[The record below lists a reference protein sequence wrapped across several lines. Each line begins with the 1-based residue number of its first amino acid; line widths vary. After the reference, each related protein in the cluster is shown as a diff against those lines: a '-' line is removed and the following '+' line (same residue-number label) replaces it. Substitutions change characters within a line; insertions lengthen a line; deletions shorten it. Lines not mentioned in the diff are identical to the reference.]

1 MNKDITIYSCL
12 RNMIFG
18 IICGL
23 YVLSILIIYLY
34 GIELQI
40 EMPQEQREILKKLP
54 LVGNL
59 RVEKLTVNFI
69 GFCILSLSSI
79 LLLVLRNGRKVK
91 YFELL
96 ITVIGGIG
104 YNINRQIIQE
114 IKQYKDIIYENNWF
128 LIRKIYTIGEKKA
141 YMIQKIKEYC
151 RTHQLPYKK
160 EYETV
165 ISKKLE
171 KVGIE
176 EIPLLVKQEL
186 TNTLVTES
194 SGFPY
199 EYIAYAGIILALGG
213 LGAYVGYSVFKDLM
227 AIKGW
232 YLDYLISELEKEIVA
247 SELPG
252 YLDRHSSFGL
262 YALRPMTRLPI
273 LPLPDG
279 SVGFGYFGNYK
290 IMAQVT
296 EGADSRDNRDF
307 YISNYGVWS
316 MANKKIK
323 KDRYERVLKE
333 GKREVVKETP
343 SVGFKE

>member
-1 MNKDITIYSCL
+1 MYVYNKLRQSKSKDVTCFLSTRKILLTEYSKGDCM
-12 RNMIFG
+12 RVYETKVKKPNFAIRK
-18 IICGL
+18 
-23 YVLSILIIYLY
+23 VAQ
-34 GIELQI
+34 LQI
-40 EMPQEQREILKKLP
+40 EMPQEQREIVKKLP
-54 LVGNL
+54 LVGNI

-69 GFCILSLSSI
+69 GFCILSISSI

-91 YFELL
+91 YVELL

-128 LIRKIYTIGEKKA
+128 IIRKIYTIGEKKA

-199 EYIAYAGIILALGG
+199 ESIAAVGLILALGG
-213 LGAYVGYSVFKDLM
+213 LGAYVGYSIFKDL
-227 AIKGW
+227 KGC
-232 YLDYLISELEKEIVA
+232 
-247 SELPG
+247 
-252 YLDRHSSFGL
+252 SFGL
-262 YALRPMTRLPI
+262 YALRPMTRLPM

-279 SVGFGYFGNYK
+279 SVGFGYLGNYK
-290 IMAQVT
+290 IMTQVT
-296 EGADSRDNRDF
+296 EGA
-307 YISNYGVWS
+307 V
-316 MANKKIK
+316 KII
-323 KDRYERVLKE
+323 ENIN
-333 GKREVVKETP
+333 
-343 SVGFKE
+343 